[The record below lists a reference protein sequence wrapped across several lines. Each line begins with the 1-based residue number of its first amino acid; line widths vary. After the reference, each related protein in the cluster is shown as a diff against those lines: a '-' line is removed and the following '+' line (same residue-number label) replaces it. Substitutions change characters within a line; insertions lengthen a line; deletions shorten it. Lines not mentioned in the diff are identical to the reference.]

1 MTPAEQRP
9 IEALDPKRLRIGLT
23 ITVAIGVSVGLVV
36 ALATGGQQV
45 LLGILAL
52 PVGWLALALALSALS
67 WLGQGLG
74 FAALTTRGVRGHLMR
89 MTMAFLGGDFAA
101 LVTPFGSGGIPVG
114 VYCLTREGLS
124 TGESSAII
132 AMHSILTGAFFLVV
146 GIIAAFVMPMQTR
159 GSEVLVWS
167 GIGAIAVVLVLVV
180 GLAARPQVAADWLD
194 RTLGRP
200 WLARLIGNQRASRLA
215 EAARREAN
223 RFAEDVHTLT
233 RERPSQLA
241 LSFVG
246 LFLSRVCL
254 VVCLPVIMYGLG
266 WRGDI
271 GPLMATAVG
280 AMALAIVSPTP
291 GGSGAVE
298 AATAALLATQAPA
311 AMAGAATLLW
321 RGVTYYT
328 EVVAGWLAFTRYLA
342 MNPQRVDDEPGAQAP
357 GR

>member
-1 MTPAEQRP
+1 MTPAERHQT
-9 IEALDPKRLRIGLT
+9 EGLDLNKLRVGLT
-23 ITVAIGVSVGLVV
+23 ITVAIGVSVGVIV
-36 ALATGGQQV
+36 ALATGGQKV
-45 LLGILAL
+45 LAGILAL
-52 PVGWLALALALSALS
+52 PFGWLALALVLSGLS

-74 FAALTTRGVRGHLMR
+74 FAALTTRGVRGHLTR
-89 MTMAFLGGDFAA
+89 MTLAFLGGDFAA
-101 LVTPFGSGGIPVG
+101 LVTPFGSGGIPAG

-132 AMHSILTGAFFLVV
+132 AMHSMLTGAFFLVV
-146 GIIAAFVMPMQTR
+146 GAFAAVVMPLQTR
-159 GSEVLVWS
+159 GSQVIVWS
-167 GIGAIAVVLVLVV
+167 GIGAIAIVLALVV
-180 GLAARPQVAADWLD
+180 VLAARPKTAAAWLD
-194 RTLGRP
+194 RTLARP
-200 WLARLIGNQRASRLA
+200 WLARLIGPERASRLA
-215 EAARREAN
+215 ETARREAN

-241 LSFVG
+241 LSFFG
-246 LFLSRVCL
+246 LFMSRVCL
-254 VVCLPVIMYGLG
+254 VVCLPVIMLGLG

-271 GPLMATAVG
+271 LPLMATAVG

-328 EVVAGWLAFTRYLA
+328 EVVAGWLVFTRYLGLDTRSA
-342 MNPQRVDDEPGAQAP
+342 EKTASTSDTAS
-357 GR
+357 